1 MATKKARIRVEV
13 TGAKQLQKILR
24 GIREGEKRGSRED
37 RQRDKR
43 KSADEATEEQKRSRT
58 RKRHRDQNL
67 TEEQRAARIKRL
79 IEKDVTREVEQQ
91 ARARA
96 RAERQAARERAAS
109 TRGQRIGRTLVRG
122 TATAIGGAMGAGQAL
137 MGRVGEARGAL
148 GVSSAQERIQAFIRA
163 EQDFIRLAG
172 QAGLSPERRTEL
184 FGQIGETAR
193 ATNTDPEAIIGA
205 LDVAQNRFSDLEGV
219 AQNMQRFAE
228 VAQATRAPMS
238 DWVGAIGEFQRQMGV
253 TAADVPDLIGL
264 VTQAARDGSIE
275 AGDIAANFAGIMST
289 FATLRGGRG
298 GMEQAREFMGV
309 SEVMG
314 AGGRSAEETR
324 TLVTNLMSILSR
336 SEVQQGIERATGNRE
351 LFDRRGVMQ
360 VSFAELFGSMNAARG
375 DAFRSPAALERMKI
389 TDAQGRD
396 AILAVLNQFERGSS
410 ANPIADMA
418 MASAGEGNAFIDS
431 TMRDLMTSESGR
443 AISTDISG
451 RVSMMENGSEVVR
464 ALNAVIGPLDELTS
478 RYPLATEAIGTF
490 VDALQ
495 GAGLGIAAANFLGLG
510 SSPAALPA
518 AAAPGLGLGAS
529 TGALA
534 SLLGLIGLGGV
545 VGARGGYELSEGM
558 TGSDSMFAGGLPG
571 MRRTLERERER
582 GGESAVRERIRRD
595 TAFMNEGV
603 LGIAS
608 RMTGADRVLRVILE
622 PDSRQALASDVARA
636 AGAQSARHPGGP
648 ARRGGG

>member
-1 MATKKARIRVEV
+1 MAQKKARIRVEV
-13 TGAKQLQKILR
+13 TGARQLQKILR

-43 KSADEATEEQKRSRT
+43 KTADEAQEEQKRSRT

-79 IEKDVTREVEQQ
+79 IERDTTREVEQQ
-91 ARARA
+91 ARKRA
-96 RAERQAARERAAS
+96 RAEREAARARAS
-109 TRGQRIGRTLVRG
+109 TTRGQRIGRTLVRG
-122 TATAIGGAMGAGQAL
+122 TAMALGGAAGIASAGVDRLQRFQ
-137 MGRVGEARGAL
+137 GTL
-148 GVSSAQERIQAFIRA
+148 GIRSQQERLQAFMGL
-163 EQDFIRLAG
+163 EQGFIRLAG
-172 QAGLSPERRTEL
+172 QAGLSPERRQEL
-184 FGQIGETAR
+184 WGQIGQTAVR
-193 ATNTDPEAIIGA
+193 TNADPEDLLGA
-205 LDVAQNRFSDLEGV
+205 LDVAQNRFSDLESF
-219 AQNMQRFAE
+219 AQNLEAIAR
-228 VAQATRAPMS
+228 VAQATGAPMS

-253 TAADVPDLIGL
+253 TAADVPDLIGM

-298 GMEQAREFMGV
+298 GMDQAREFMGL

-351 LFDRRGVMQ
+351 LFDQRGVMQ
-360 VSFAELFGSMNAARG
+360 VSFAELFGSMNDARG

-389 TDAQGRD
+389 KDVQARD
-396 AILAVLNQFERGSS
+396 AILAVLNQFERGSG
-410 ANPIADMA
+410 ANPITDIAT
-418 MASAGEGNAFIDS
+418 ASAGEGNAFIDS
-431 TMRDLMTSESGR
+431 TMSALMGSSSGQ
-443 AISTDISG
+443 AQSVNTAAM
-451 RVSMMENGSEVVR
+451 VTTMANGEDVVR
-464 ALNAVIGPLDELTS
+464 TMTRLIEPMTRLEAE
-478 RYPLATEAIGTF
+478 YPLLTEAMGF
-490 VDALQ
+490 LKDAAMQ
-495 GAGLGIAAANFLGLG
+495 AGIAVGALNFLGVG
-510 SSPAALPA
+510 SGATSAAA
-518 AAAPGLGLGAS
+518 AAAPGLGAGA
-529 TGALA
+529 GAGAIGVAGGGILA
-534 SLLGLIGLGGV
+534 GAAV
-545 VGARGGYELSEGM
+545 AARGGYELSEGM
-558 TGSDSMFAGGLPG
+558 TGGGSMFAGGLPG